1 VRYEHPERAVRLPAD
16 RPQGRPPRRDDPPS
30 HDYYYYYDY
39 NQSTR
44 HAAAVRRDTYR
55 GLREPERSEMIDFS
69 GVFPAITRQFLAVN
83 DSDLPES
90 IEAHRPMRFGHTS
103 TVSGPGRL
111 EHRRHH
117 SAPLQRRHLHQ
128 SYQASEP
135 MTGPTW
141 MAEMPDF
148 WSRPVPPEQYARRYL
163 GGLIGWVRTA
173 KLGRLIPAWMLIN
186 LAILVCVTLILV
198 SQGVPTAIHQAADSC
213 QWYTVTGNDTI
224 YSISAAH
231 HLDAQSVASANHLKS
246 FGDIHP
252 GQRLCIPAGL
262 GRLIP
267 EAQDGLQTPRLI
279 ASGPAIQG
287 ETKFIQ
293 FALPF
298 AQSAHQQTG
307 WPVSMI
313 LAQWGLEHGWLVPG
327 FTGYNWGNVGALPG
341 VPEVASG
348 GAWGAPAYFA
358 YAPTPQ
364 DGVNYYVSVAHLSFY
379 QGVGYAARHGG
390 PNAAAKALG
399 TSPWDAGH
407 YTGIGD
413 PGSSLIIVMHAF
425 NLYHYDK

>member
-1 VRYEHPERAVRLPAD
+1 MRYEHPEWAVRLPAD
-16 RPQGRPPRRDDPPS
+16 RPRQRPPRRDDPPGR
-30 HDYYYYYDY
+30 DYYG
-39 NQSTR
+39 QPTQ
-44 HAAAVRRDTYR
+44 HTAAAKRDTYP
-55 GLREPERSEMIDFS
+55 GLREPERAEMVDFS

-83 DSDLPES
+83 DSDLPERT
-90 IEAHRPMRFGHTS
+90 EAHSQMRFTPTPTG
-103 TVSGPGRL
+103 SGPRRFP
-111 EHRRHH
+111 HRRHH
-117 SAPLQRRHLHQ
+117 TSPERRYLHET
-128 SYQASEP
+128 YQPSEP
-135 MTGPTW
+135 MAKPEW
-141 MAEMPDF
+141 MAEMTDF
-148 WSRPVPPEQYARRYL
+148 WSHPVLLQQYGTRYL
-163 GGLIGWVRTA
+163 RGLIGFVRRA

-198 SQGVPTAIHQAADSC
+198 SQGVPTVIHQAADAC

-224 YSISAAH
+224 YSISASY

-262 GRLIP
+262 SRLIP
-267 EAQDGLQTPRLI
+267 EAQDALQTPRQI
-279 ASGPAIQG
+279 ATGAAIQG
-287 ETKFIQ
+287 EAKFIQ

-358 YAPTPQ
+358 YARTPQ
-364 DGVNYYVSVAHLSFY
+364 DGVNYYVAVAHLSFY
-379 QGVGYAARHGG
+379 GGVGHAARHGG
-390 PNAAAKALG
+390 PNAAARALG
-399 TSPWDAGH
+399 ASPWDAAH

-413 PGSSLIIVMHAF
+413 PGSSLIIIMHAF
-425 NLYHYDK
+425 NLYRFDR